1 MEEHLCVSFVPLFSD
16 LSTGEQRE
24 IMKLAHHRM
33 YEKGELIFQ
42 PGDER
47 LDIVAQGSMKVYQL
61 SPAGKEQLLRV
72 VESGGYEGEKQL
84 FGIANE
90 TLFGQ
95 ALEQTKVCT
104 LSKRAFNQVI
114 LCNPEI
120 SLKLFE
126 LTAQKMVQVENQAKF
141 LSMER
146 VGERLADYLLGLAKV
161 EGDDRITLPMR
172 VMDIAEYLGTTP
184 ETLSRKLK
192 YLEEAGYIERAGR
205 KITLLDR
212 DALQDL

>member
-1 MEEHLCVSFVPLFSD
+1 M
-16 LSTGEQRE
+16 
-24 IMKLAHHRM
+24 
-33 YEKGELIFQ
+33 
-42 PGDER
+42 
-47 LDIVAQGSMKVYQL
+47 
-61 SPAGKEQLLRV
+61 
-72 VESGGYEGEKQL
+72 
-84 FGIANE
+84 
-90 TLFGQ
+90 
-95 ALEQTKVCT
+95 
-104 LSKRAFNQVI
+104 I

-146 VGERLADYLLGLAKV
+146 VEERLADYLLGLAKV